1 MTTQKL
7 LNGIILAFSV
17 IFVRFIDV
25 RLYNLPLILVIGLI
39 IVLIVGLMKLAA
51 RFFSLEE
58 PVSKSTA
65 IAVNFAVVLALTLSF
80 FVLEL

>member
-39 IVLIVGLMKLAA
+39 IVLIVGLTKLAA
-51 RFFSLEE
+51 RFFSSEE